1 MQISV
6 RFIKVR
12 YHNIILVHIM
22 NFRVWLGL
30 FTISG

>member
-12 YHNIILVHIM
+12 YHILVHIM
-22 NFRVWLGL
+22 NFRVRLGL